1 MLHVRRGPYGVCPIW
16 QEVLPLSMSLVRLNV
31 ANFVYSTLDF
41 ETPQIFHDWF
51 AFDYE
56 IHDHS
61 TRLSSVITC
70 ENYFDV
76 GSAHQSLMLHTS
88 TGCNN
93 NYGKKTMKVTG
104 PSVWNCVPDYIQK
117 LTSIHSFKS
126 KFKAYLIDQY
136 DNNRTQNTTT
146 HISNNTNGNTNS
158 KRRFNHNINY
168 GLLSSRPTGVRFQSR
183 WNDGPNNLI

>member
-1 MLHVRRGPYGVCPIW
+1 MT
-16 QEVLPLSMSLVRLNV
+16 V

-56 IHDHS
+56 VHDHGTRHS
-61 TRLSSVITC
+61 TVITC

-76 GSAHQSLMLHTS
+76 GCAHRSLRLHTG

-104 PSVWNCVPDYIQK
+104 PSVWNCVPDFIK
-117 LTSIHSFKS
+117 VLTSIHSFKS
-126 KFKAYLIDQY
+126 KFKAYLIEQY
-136 DNNRTQNTTT
+136 DKLGNQNSSTSYMNN
-146 HISNNTNGNTNS
+146 NGNTYPN
-158 KRRFNHNINY
+158 RRTVENNYY
-168 GLLSSRPTGVRFQSR
+168 GLASLRPAGVQFQSR